1 MDISGT
7 IAPKSDQL
15 NAEDLLVGPKTVTI
29 KAVSRGDADQ
39 PVNVTLIEF
48 GDGRPFKPC
57 KSMRRV
63 MVAAWGPDA
72 STYQGRRM
80 TLYCDPSV
88 RFGGQEVGGIRISH
102 MSDIDQPL
110 KVALTVTRGRR
121 APYIVDPLPALSDV
135 ITPDQHKRL
144 YGLLVECGLGDKNA
158 ALTWVSE
165 AVGKRVVEMKKLTS
179 EQADRAINKAT
190 ELLDAAGQPGGE
202 STDAIQSSE
211 NTTTA
216 TEGK

>member
-29 KAVSRGDADQ
+29 KGVSRGDADQ

-72 STYQGRRM
+72 SKYQGRRM
-80 TLYCDPSV
+80 TLYCDPAV

-102 MSDIDQPL
+102 MSDIDERMT
-110 KVALTVTRGRR
+110 VALTVTRGRR
-121 APYIVDPLPALSDV
+121 APFIIDPLPPAADV
-135 ITPDQHKRL
+135 ITSDQSKRL
-144 YGLLVECGLGDKNA
+144 YALLLDCGLGDKEA
-158 ALTWVSE
+158 ALAWVSR
-165 AVGKRVVEMKKLTS
+165 AVGRSVAGLKDLSTDEADKAVEIL
-179 EQADRAINKAT
+179 EN
-190 ELLDAAGQPGGE
+190 AGQQPDE
-202 STDAIQSSE
+202 ENSE
-211 NTTTA
+211 IVTA
-216 TEGK
+216 EPTE

>member
-1 MDISGT
+1 MDISST

-121 APYIVDPLPALSDV
+121 APYIVDPLPARSDA

-144 YGLLVECGLGDKNA
+144 YELLVECGLGDKNA
-158 ALTWVSE
+158 ALTWISE

-190 ELLDAAGQPGGE
+190 ELLESAGKLDGE
-202 STDAIQSSE
+202 VSDDD
-211 NTTTA
+211 
-216 TEGK
+216 